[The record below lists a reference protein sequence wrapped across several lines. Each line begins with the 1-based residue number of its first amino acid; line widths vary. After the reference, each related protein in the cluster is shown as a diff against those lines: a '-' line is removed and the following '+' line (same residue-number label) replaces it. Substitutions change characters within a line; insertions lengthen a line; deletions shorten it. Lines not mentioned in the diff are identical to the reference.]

1 MKKMMAGVTFVVLL
15 AAGSARAAE
24 GACQAD
30 IDKLC
35 QGVQPGEGR
44 ILACLKTNKAQV
56 SKPCQAKLASVAH
69 AAKEVSKR
77 CEDDVLTFCS
87 TVKPGKGAV
96 LKCLGQ
102 NEARLQ
108 PQCQE
113 VVAGAKERGAE
124 FKKNCGAD
132 AKKLC
137 AGIPQGQGQILSC
150 LMSKKADLSPKC
162 QAMFP

>member
-1 MKKMMAGVTFVVLL
+1 MMAGVTFVALL
-15 AAGSARAAE
+15 AAGSARAE
-24 GACQAD
+24 NACQAD

-35 QGVQPGEGR
+35 QGIQPGEGR
-44 ILACLKTNKAQV
+44 ILACLKTNKAKV
-56 SKPCQAKLASVAH
+56 SQPCQKQLATVAS

-77 CEDDVLTFCS
+77 CEEDVLSFCS
-87 TVKPGKGAV
+87 SVKPGHGAV
-96 LKCLGQ
+96 LKCLAQ

-113 VVAGAKERGAE
+113 VVAGAKERAAE

-137 AGIPQGQGQILSC
+137 AGIPQGQGKILSC